1 MSQPRGTVHRPLAIN
16 VSFKYF
22 WDVKGICLPITP
34 LKQHPVQPFSHK
46 SRIKAGKLTTSASSW
61 ALVSV
66 VVATIQRQLF
76 FIWSTRASSFIFWM
90 LLIIIQRCV
99 IPRPEKRRLNFPP
112 AMYFFTLQ
120 PSKVK
125 FVLFLGVRSTNPL
138 PAASGLVKLI
148 MCLCSP
154 SLCNRTLPARAA
166 WRHKGT
172 EREQWSWSQS
182 SSQHL
187 QVFSKL
193 CTFTHIAKIWLHTAS
208 VFYSNELLYGLVG
221 AAK

>member
-1 MSQPRGTVHRPLAIN
+1 MCMCARKSEAGER
-16 VSFKYF
+16 
-22 WDVKGICLPITP
+22 TP
-34 LKQHPVQPFSHK
+34 KKVQIHVIFPNGQ
-46 SRIKAGKLTTSASSW
+46 IGGGE
-61 ALVSV
+61 
-66 VVATIQRQLF
+66 
-76 FIWSTRASSFIFWM
+76 SFIDCDKFCEWN
-90 LLIIIQRCV
+90 LFLEISCITGSEYVPNVPI
-99 IPRPEKRRLNFPP
+99 
-112 AMYFFTLQ
+112 AMYFFTLHA
-120 PSKVK
+120 SKVK

-154 SLCNRTLPARAA
+154 SLCYRTLPARAA